1 MTKTA
6 ERQDEYISLDEI
18 AEQLNVAP
26 ETVVKAHKME
36 LFPTEPETGEI
47 PRSEFEQEEWTPRSL
62 EVRMERAKSDRIT
75 TWVFSLAI
83 TVFAGVVIGGLLGQI
98 FSY

>member
-6 ERQDEYISLDEI
+6 ERQDEYITLDEI

-26 ETVVKAHKME
+26 ATVVKAHKME
-36 LFPTEPETGEI
+36 LFTTVDETGGI
-47 PRSEFEQEEWTPRSL
+47 PRVEFEREEWTPRSL
-62 EVRMERAKSDRIT
+62 ELRMERAKSDRIT